1 MTQRPR
7 KRNCKRMPRRLQYT
21 FPTEHVPSY
30 FQDWLTHR
38 FWGHWGC
45 QCQDQSSFEPHAK
58 PRQNARYLEKT
69 MYETIKQIGQK
80 KTDGQVLPVP
90 FEELEL
96 CGVCARWRG
105 DQTVY
110 PGGSKLWGE
119 IVGEKT
125 MKQFSSDI
133 CSREQF
139 FQHMQFDSL
148 RVELLFWWSPLI
160 IPGKPM
166 PDHAWSFANGFGQD
180 SGGVQR
186 CFRIWSPKHIS
197 RLNVIQKKQRIVFG
211 QYTTS
216 KLSYWLAP
224 AGHPWADQG
233 CGGRTQGTR
242 DCVWAVENEEIQEV
256 KRGMTPVKFEMWFSV
271 IAQFFDVGGSGWK
284 WHHFLSIS

>member
-80 KTDGQVLPVP
+80 KTDGQVLPAVP

-133 CSREQF
+133 CSREHF

-186 CFRIWSPKHIS
+186 CFRIWSPNIFQDWTWFRKNKESFLASTQLQNYRTDWPRQVTRELIKDVEDA
-197 RLNVIQKKQRIVFG
+197 RKELEIACEPLKMKK
-211 QYTTS
+211 S
-216 KLSYWLAP
+216 KKSK
-224 AGHPWADQG
+224 
-233 CGGRTQGTR
+233 
-242 DCVWAVENEEIQEV
+242 E
-256 KRGMTPVKFEMWFSV
+256 
-271 IAQFFDVGGSGWK
+271 GWPR
-284 WHHFLSIS
+284 